1 MLLTIP
7 GVLDAETLKMLQQS
21 LARAPFVDGRLTA
34 GSAAKKVKNNQ
45 ELDRNAAERDQL
57 NRVAMNALVD
67 SDAFQHAALPLRL
80 ATPFFARYTSG
91 MAYGDHVDDPVMG
104 GRGTQYRSDVSATLF
119 LSPRDSYEGG
129 ELHIHTPFGP
139 REIKLDAG
147 DAVIYPSSSIH
158 QVTPVTAGERLVMV
172 TWMQSMVRDP
182 QRRELLYE
190 LHLARESLLESAPDS
205 STTKQVDRSYVNLF
219 RMWAE
224 V

>member
-7 GVLDAETLKMLQQS
+7 GVLDSETLKMLQQS
-21 LARAPFVDGRLTA
+21 LAKATFVDGRLTA
-34 GSAAKKVKNNQ
+34 GSEAKKVKNNL

-57 NRVAMNALVD
+57 NRVAMNALVED
-67 SDAFQHAALPLRL
+67 STFQHAALPLRL
-80 ATPFFARYTSG
+80 ATPFFARYTAG
-91 MAYGDHVDDPVMG
+91 MAYGEHVDDPIMG
-104 GRGTQYRSDVSATLF
+104 GRGTQYRSDVSVTLF

-139 REIKLDAG
+139 RVVKLDAG
-147 DAVIYPSSSIH
+147 DAVIYPSSSLH
-158 QVTPVTAGERLVMV
+158 QVTPVTSGERLVMV

-190 LHLARESLLESAPDS
+190 LHLARETLMANPPDA
-205 STTKQVDRSYVNLF
+205 STSKQVDRSYVNLF

>member
-7 GVLDAETLKMLQQS
+7 GILDSDTLRMLQQA
-21 LARAPFVDGRLTA
+21 LARAPFVDGKLTA
-34 GSAAKKVKNNQ
+34 GSSAVKVKNNL

-57 NRVAMNALVD
+57 NRVAMNALVEN
-67 SDAFQHAALPLRL
+67 SAFQHAALPLRL
-80 ATPFFARYTSG
+80 ATPFFARYQPG
-91 MAYGDHVDDPVMG
+91 MEYGDHVDDPIMG
-104 GRGTQYRSDVSATLF
+104 GRGNQYRSDVSATLF

-129 ELHIHTPFGP
+129 ELVIQTPFGP
-139 REIKLDAG
+139 REVKLDAG
-147 DAVIYPSSSIH
+147 DAVVYPSSSVH
-158 QVTPVTAGERLVMV
+158 HVAPVTAGERLVMI

-190 LHLARESLLESAPDS
+190 LHLARESLLDQAPDAP
-205 STTKQVDRSYVNLF
+205 STTQVDRSYVNLF